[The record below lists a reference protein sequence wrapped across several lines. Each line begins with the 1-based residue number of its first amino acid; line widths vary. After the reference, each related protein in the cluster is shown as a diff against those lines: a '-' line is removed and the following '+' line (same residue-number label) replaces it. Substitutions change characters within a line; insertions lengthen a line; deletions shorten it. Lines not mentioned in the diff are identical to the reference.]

1 MKFKVRKKGLK
12 ILNKNIKVLGAGKPK
27 QKTKELGNG

>member
-12 ILNKNIKVLGAGKPK
+12 ILNKNIKVLVGGKPK
-27 QKTKELGNG
+27 QKIKELGNE